1 MSKVPMTPEGYKK
14 LQEKLKH
21 LKSVEK
27 PAVIRAIEEARGHGD
42 LSENAEF
49 DVAKEHQQHLIRQ
62 VLELENI
69 LSAAQVID
77 PSKIESDKIVFG
89 ATVKLHDIDNG
100 EEVIY
105 QIVGA
110 HESDISAGKISI
122 ESPIA
127 RAMIGKEEGDEVKFQ
142 APGGIKTFEVLEVV
156 YK

>member
-1 MSKVPMTPEGYKK
+1 MTPEGHKK

-21 LKSVEK
+21 LISVEK

-42 LSENAEF
+42 LSENAEY

-62 VLELENI
+62 VLEIENI
-69 LSAAQVID
+69 LSSAQVID
-77 PSKIESDKIVFG
+77 PSKIISDKVVFG
-89 ATVKLHDIDNG
+89 ATVKLHDVDNG
-100 EEVIY
+100 EEVSY

-127 RAMIGKEEGDEVKFQ
+127 RAMIGKEEGDEVKFT
-142 APGGIKTFEVLEVV
+142 APSGIKTFEVLEVQ
-156 YK
+156 YR